1 MLYPQPNA
9 SGSTL
14 QTCINFVEQR
24 LKFFHFEGSIIPF
37 SALEIGLEELLSQK
51 RHHKINLVEPV
62 QVKTYCSDTTKKIMG
77 RM

>member
-1 MLYPQPNA
+1 M
-9 SGSTL
+9 L

-24 LKFFHFEGSIIPF
+24 LKSFHFEGSIIPL
-37 SALEIGLEELLSQK
+37 SALEIGLEELLPQK
-51 RHHKINLVEPV
+51 RHHKINLVEPA